1 MEIITGVEGRRRWR
15 IEDKLRIVAEAE
27 TPGAI
32 ISHVARRHHISRGLL
47 SNWRQQVRR
56 GALAAADDSAVFMPV
71 RMLSRA
77 DVILSGRGRA
87 ARAEWCGGSGCRG
100 PSDRDRVAR
109 RHLHPS
115 GRGRR
120 AGGVAPGHLGRAP
133 VIAVPSA
140 VRLRLAVGHTDMR
153 RGMNGLALQVQ
164 QALQR
169 DPHAGDLYV
178 FRGKRGDLVKILWH
192 DGVGMSLYA
201 KRLERGR
208 FIWPTPT
215 QGVVSISAAQLGYM
229 LDGIDWR
236 NPQHTWRPQA
246 AG

>member
-1 MEIITGVEGRRRWR
+1 MI
-15 IEDKLRIVAEAE
+15 
-27 TPGAI
+27 P
-32 ISHVARRHHISRGLL
+32 
-47 SNWRQQVRR
+47 
-56 GALAAADDSAVFMPV
+56 
-71 RMLSRA
+71 
-77 DVILSGRGRA
+77 
-87 ARAEWCGGSGCRG
+87 
-100 PSDRDRVAR
+100 
-109 RHLHPS
+109 
-115 GRGRR
+115 
-120 AGGVAPGHLGRAP
+120 
-133 VIAVPSA
+133 VPSA
-140 VRLRLAVGHTDMR
+140 VRVWLAVGHTDMR

-178 FRGKRGDLVKILWH
+178 FPGKHGDLVKILWH